1 MSALGA
7 EFKVNV
13 HVEPI
18 DGFHMADYDFEC
30 QLYVNT
36 NKAVTF
42 SKGDESLKKTD
53 DDNYRICVSS
63 EDSLRIG
70 RGSVKM
76 RFTAHIPD
84 ADFLDGFRT
93 EIEDGVCTGV
103 TIT

>member
-30 QLYVNT
+30 QLYVHT

-42 SKGDESLKKTD
+42 SKGDEMLKAAEVRKT
-53 DDNYRICVSS
+53 
-63 EDSLRIG
+63 
-70 RGSVKM
+70 M
-76 RFTAHIPD
+76 RPHVGGWNAF
-84 ADFLDGFRT
+84 
-93 EIEDGVCTGV
+93 
-103 TIT
+103 